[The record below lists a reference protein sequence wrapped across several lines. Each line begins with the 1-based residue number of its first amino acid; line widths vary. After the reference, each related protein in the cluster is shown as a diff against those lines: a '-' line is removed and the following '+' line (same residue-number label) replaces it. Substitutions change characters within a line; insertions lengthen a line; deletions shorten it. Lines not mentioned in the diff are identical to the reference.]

1 MTTTAEQSQIHVKS
15 YFASNVP
22 DAIEVARDELGADA
36 LFLNSRPAPPE
47 ALHLGAVEVVFG
59 VYANKRPAAPAP
71 AASATSTASVDDL
84 RQQMSEIRS
93 MLARTAAPPASRNRV
108 RLVEQVLL
116 DAGLTPA
123 IAAEI
128 EESVTMRLNRR
139 PVPEIS
145 RARKVQT
152 RPRKLQELDPN
163 AVVEETI
170 EVIESRFS
178 VKPELGRITAL
189 VGPPGAGKTTTL
201 VKLAVT
207 EGLLKGR
214 PVRLISA
221 DGERIGAADQLRSY
235 AAILGVTFEMVDGTA
250 GLGQAIDRAPEGHL
264 VLIDTPGFSPALF
277 DSVGMSLAI
286 FLARRQEIDTHLVLT
301 ATTRQSDIE
310 TAAKRF
316 EVFRPSALIFTRLD
330 ETDSTG
336 TIASEAIRSA
346 IPVSW
351 LSAGQLIPEDIKPAS
366 KRRITGALV
375 NELPGVLRS
384 AA

>member
-1 MTTTAEQSQIHVKS
+1 
-15 YFASNVP
+15 
-22 DAIEVARDELGADA
+22 
-36 LFLNSRPAPPE
+36 
-47 ALHLGAVEVVFG
+47 
-59 VYANKRPAAPAP
+59 
-71 AASATSTASVDDL
+71 
-84 RQQMSEIRS
+84 
-93 MLARTAAPPASRNRV
+93 
-108 RLVEQVLL
+108 
-116 DAGLTPA
+116 
-123 IAAEI
+123 
-128 EESVTMRLNRR
+128 
-139 PVPEIS
+139 VPEIS

-152 RPRKLQELDPN
+152 RPRKLQELDPT

-264 VLIDTPGFSPALF
+264 VLVDTPGFSPALF
-277 DSVGMSLAI
+277 ESVGMSLAI

-301 ATTRQSDIE
+301 ATARPSDIE
-310 TAAKRF
+310 AAAKRF

-351 LSAGQLIPEDIKPAS
+351 LCAGQLIPEDIKPAS

>member
-1 MTTTAEQSQIHVKS
+1 MTTTENSHIHVKS
-15 YFASNVP
+15 YFASNIP
-22 DAIEVARDELGADA
+22 DAIEVARGELGADA

-59 VYANKRPAAPAP
+59 VYAEKRPAEPPP
-71 AASATSTASVDDL
+71 AASATSMDDL
-84 RQQMSEIRS
+84 RQKMDEIRGLLIRS
-93 MLARTAAPPASRNRV
+93 TATPSSRNRA

-128 EESVTMRLNRR
+128 EESVTIRLNRR

-152 RPRKLQELDPN
+152 RTRKLHELNPDSI
-163 AVVEETI
+163 VQETI
-170 EVIESRFS
+170 EEIESRFC
-178 VKPELGRITAL
+178 VRPELSRITAL
-189 VGPPGAGKTTTL
+189 VGPPGTGKTTTL

-207 EGLLKGR
+207 EGLLKRR

-221 DGERIGAADQLRSY
+221 DRERIGAADQLRSY
-235 AAILGVTFEMVDGTA
+235 ATILGVAFETVEETA

-264 VLIDTPGFSPALF
+264 VLIDTPGLSPALLE
-277 DSVGMSLAI
+277 SVGMDLAM

-301 ATTRQSDIE
+301 ASMRPSDIE
-310 TAAKRF
+310 AAAKRF
-316 EVFRPSALIFTRLD
+316 EVFRPSALIFTKLD

-336 TIASEAIRSA
+336 AIASEAIRSA
-346 IPVSW
+346 KPVSW
-351 LSAGQLIPEDIKPAS
+351 LCAGQLIPEDIEPAS
-366 KRRITGALV
+366 KRRIAGALV
-375 NELPGVLRS
+375 HELPGVLSS